1 MGIAFSIGKLDVHWY
16 GIMIM
21 LGVVAAITVAW
32 FEAKRRG
39 ENPDHVMS
47 MALAAVPLGVI
58 GARLYHVID
67 KWDYY
72 MQNPNL
78 IVGAQGLGIIG
89 AVIGGALGL
98 IIFTRILRLSTPRW
112 LDIVAPGLILA
123 QAIGRWGNFFNQEL
137 YGKPTD
143 LPWAIYIDP
152 AHRLSQYANSEYF
165 HPLFFYE
172 FLLNLT
178 GAVTLLVLGR
188 RFRNW
193 LRDGDIFL
201 FYLIWYGVGR
211 FGLEGLKPDVW
222 TLGGF
227 PTARW
232 ITIFAVVISVALLI
246 YRHRRRRAPD
256 DTNPSPTNSTS
267 TPQND

>member
-1 MGIAFSIGKLDVHWY
+1 MGIAFSIGNLDVHWY

-21 LGVVAAITVAW
+21 LGVVSALTLAW
-32 FEAKRRG
+32 FEARRRG
-39 ENPDHVMS
+39 ENPDHVMTL
-47 MALAAVPLGVI
+47 ALVIVPLGVI

-67 KWDYY
+67 LWDYY
-72 MQNPNL
+72 MENPHL
-78 IVGAQGLGIIG
+78 IVSAQGLGIFG
-89 AVIGGALGL
+89 AVIGGAIGL
-98 IIFTRILRLSTPRW
+98 IIYTRLRHLSTLRW

-123 QAIGRWGNFFNQEL
+123 QAIGRWGNYFNQEL
-137 YGKPTD
+137 YGGPTD
-143 LPWAIYIDP
+143 LPWAIFIDP
-152 AHRLSQYANSEYF
+152 AHRLPQYANSEYF

-201 FYLIWYGVGR
+201 LYMIWYGIGR

-222 TLGGF
+222 EIGGF
-227 PTARW
+227 ATARW
-232 ITIFAVVISVALLI
+232 ITLVAVVISIGVMVF
-246 YRHRRRRAPD
+246 RHRRRRVTD
-256 DTNPSPTNSTS
+256 
-267 TPQND
+267 